1 MNDKLLFT
9 PGPLT
14 TSAAVKAAMLH
25 DLGSRDGDFL
35 QRVRSVRERL
45 LTLAGVAEPEYT
57 AIPMQG
63 SGTFGI
69 EATLGSAIP
78 RGGKLLVGV
87 NGAYGARIAHIAR
100 VLGIACEVIEVAESE
115 RLPPA
120 QLAAA
125 LARDPQLTHLAVVHC
140 ETSTGLLN
148 DVSAIGQVARQHGRR
163 FIVDAMSS
171 FAGVALDVAAT
182 GIDLLITSAN
192 KCIEGVPGFAIIL
205 ARRAALAEAQGSAR
219 SVSLDLTAQ
228 LRGLDAD
235 GQFRFTPPTH
245 ALLACDRALT
255 ELLEEGGVAARAAR
269 YRENHATLAAG
280 MRELGFCTFLPAAD
294 QSHIITAYYAPPHP
308 LFSFPRFY
316 QALAE
321 RGFVIYPG
329 KVSRADCFRIGTIGR
344 IGPEQVRALL
354 AAIAQVLAEMGL
366 PLPLPAVEAGK

>member
-35 QRVRSVRERL
+35 QRVKSVRERL
-45 LTLAGVAEPEYT
+45 LTIAGVAEPEYT
-57 AIPMQG
+57 AIPIQG

-69 EATLGSAIP
+69 EATLGSAIS
-78 RGGKLLVGV
+78 RGGKLLVGS

-100 VLGIACEVIEVAESE
+100 VLGIACEVVEVPESE

-120 QLAAA
+120 ALAAA
-125 LARDPQLTHLAVVHC
+125 LARDPQLSHLAVVHC
-140 ETSTGLLN
+140 ETSTGLCN
-148 DVSAIGQVARQHGRR
+148 DLAAIGAVARQHGRR

-171 FAGVALDVAAT
+171 FAGIAIDVAAL

-192 KCIEGVPGFAIIL
+192 KCLEGVPGFAIVL

-269 YRENHATLAAG
+269 YRQNHDTLAAG
-280 MRELGFCTFLPAAD
+280 MRELGFRTFLLAAD
-294 QSHIITAYYAPPHP
+294 QSYIITAYYCPEHP
-308 LFSFPRFY
+308 QFSFSRFY

-344 IGPEQVRALL
+344 IGSDEVRALL
-354 AAIAQVLAEMGL
+354 AAIREVLTEL
-366 PLPLPAVEAGK
+366 QLPIPLPEASK